1 MSYSVLTGGP
11 VVVWRR
17 HLMPKLVLAPGQAGW
32 PHLERLLVALLRFL
46 EPYLRNA
53 DLTDAIRNLY
63 KVPPFLCCL
72 PICIVCLSVNPCCT
86 RLCLQAEPAREA
98 EKGLHGGIMYCDSC
112 SVPVREHV
120 LLTLCSCRQVSDCLN
135 ILPPIAA
142 VQPVRMSFRAAFSSC
157 KRD

>member
-63 KVPPFLCCL
+63 KVPPFFAAYLSASYA
-72 PICIVCLSVNPCCT
+72 CLSIH
-86 RLCLQAEPAREA
+86 A
-98 EKGLHGGIMYCDSC
+98 
-112 SVPVREHV
+112 V
-120 LLTLCSCRQVSDCLN
+120 LACAYKLNLPGKLRKDCM
-135 ILPPIAA
+135 
-142 VQPVRMSFRAAFSSC
+142 VG
-157 KRD
+157 